1 MPGIWRVLDVTIQK
15 SPSSLFAAEL
25 SCLESPQTTKSV
37 MAPIKRT
44 IASVSEDDSER
55 EIDSSSQD
63 SDSSQTLSVS
73 RVALYAMRLETH

>member
-1 MPGIWRVLDVTIQK
+1 MQESRP
-15 SPSSLFAAEL
+15 SLFAAEL
-25 SCLESPQTTKSV
+25 SPQTTKSV

-44 IASVSEDDSER
+44 IASLSEDDSER
-55 EIDSSSQD
+55 ETDSSSRD